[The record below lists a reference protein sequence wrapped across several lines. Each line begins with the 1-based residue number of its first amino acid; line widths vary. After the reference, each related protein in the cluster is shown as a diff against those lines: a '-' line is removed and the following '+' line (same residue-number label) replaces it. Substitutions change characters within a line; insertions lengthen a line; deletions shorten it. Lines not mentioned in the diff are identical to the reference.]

1 MRRAHRFSWQCRP
14 AVHGVTPAESRAES
28 ASESESE
35 QMKSNGIFENGG
47 GGREPHLVVAARS
60 RKSLGH
66 VYHQKYSARGPLH
79 ESESESEKEVLQ
91 HARTNSIFG
100 SGGGV
105 RDPHQVVAARSR
117 KSLGHVYH
125 QKYSARWG
133 APLKLKLKLGA
144 GQKKKKSPHL
154 DSGVGTFL
162 IRIDVKKR
170 LPADV
175 KGVPEKILASTTT

>member
-35 QMKSNGIFENGG
+35 QM
-47 GGREPHLVVAARS
+47 
-60 RKSLGH
+60 
-66 VYHQKYSARGPLH
+66 
-79 ESESESEKEVLQ
+79 
-91 HARTNSIFG
+91 
-100 SGGGV
+100 
-105 RDPHQVVAARSR
+105 
-117 KSLGHVYH
+117 
-125 QKYSARWG
+125 
-133 APLKLKLKLGA
+133 KLGA